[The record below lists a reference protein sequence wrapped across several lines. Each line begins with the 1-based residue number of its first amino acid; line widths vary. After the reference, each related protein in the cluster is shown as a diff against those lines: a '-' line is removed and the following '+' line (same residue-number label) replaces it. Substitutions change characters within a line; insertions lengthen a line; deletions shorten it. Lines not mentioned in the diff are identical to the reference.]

1 MYTKAY
7 NFQVTVNSTY
17 VSSMGWGGGGG
28 EAGLGGSTFSSISSF
43 GFRVRCIGFFSF
55 LTRALL
61 RLSSS
66 SSASRRD
73 FRRSA
78 SLLGSS
84 FGVRGS
90 GEGGGW
96 TGDWRPS
103 LSLGTLI
110 GSVFCTNKQFCCS
123 WLRKSKEKP
132 ISNTTK
138 KRIWHIYFKIWKIS
152 NIENLYTQKY
162 NINTKVTILFQNNIH
177 IMYILIASR
186 QNRMLIQNNYPLGTI
201 WCPPSWQLSH
211 NKTDNSMS
219 DQPLEQLSWFYH

>member
-1 MYTKAY
+1 MKLLKIDLQITDQIEIQTHVYKSIR

-110 GSVFCTNKQFCCS
+110 GSVFCTNKQFCYS

-138 KRIWHIYFKIWKIS
+138 KRIWHIYIKIWKIS
-152 NIENLYTQKY
+152 NIENLYT
-162 NINTKVTILFQNNIH
+162 
-177 IMYILIASR
+177 S
-186 QNRMLIQNNYPLGTI
+186 
-201 WCPPSWQLSH
+201 SS
-211 NKTDNSMS
+211 
-219 DQPLEQLSWFYH
+219 

>member
-1 MYTKAY
+1 MYTIKAY
-7 NFQVTVNSTY
+7 NFQVIVNSTY

-28 EAGLGGSTFSSISSF
+28 VAGLGGSTFSSISSF

-110 GSVFCTNKQFCCS
+110 GSVLCTNKQFCYL
-123 WLRKSKEKP
+123 WLGKSKEKP
-132 ISNTTK
+132 NIKWHGIFISK
-138 KRIWHIYFKIWKIS
+138 YEKIEHWKYMSRNMI
-152 NIENLYTQKY
+152 LTQ
-162 NINTKVTILFQNNIH
+162 
-177 IMYILIASR
+177 
-186 QNRMLIQNNYPLGTI
+186 
-201 WCPPSWQLSH
+201 
-211 NKTDNSMS
+211 
-219 DQPLEQLSWFYH
+219 

>member
-1 MYTKAY
+1 MYSKAY

-28 EAGLGGSTFSSISSF
+28 VAGLGGSTFSSISSF
-43 GFRVRCIGFFSF
+43 GFRVQCIGFFSF

-61 RLSSS
+61 RFSSS

-110 GSVFCTNKQFCCS
+110 GSVFWTNKNFVIYGWESQ
-123 WLRKSKEKP
+123 
-132 ISNTTK
+132 K
-138 KRIWHIYFKIWKIS
+138 KTQYLIQLKRRTWHMYIKIS
-152 NIENLYTQKY
+152 NIKNVYPKIQYLRKNYFS
-162 NINTKVTILFQNNIH
+162 INGIH
-177 IMYILIASR
+177 FKIAF
-186 QNRMLIQNNYPLGTI
+186 T
-201 WCPPSWQLSH
+201 
-211 NKTDNSMS
+211 
-219 DQPLEQLSWFYH
+219 

>member
-1 MYTKAY
+1 MQITDQIEIQTHVYKSIQ

-96 TGDWRPS
+96 TGDRRPS

-110 GSVFCTNKQFCCS
+110 GSVFCANKQFCYS

-138 KRIWHIYFKIWKIS
+138 KRIYGIFILKYEKFLTLKI
-152 NIENLYTQKY
+152 YTQVQVKSQVQVK
-162 NINTKVTILFQNNIH
+162 NTILT
-177 IMYILIASR
+177 L
-186 QNRMLIQNNYPLGTI
+186 
-201 WCPPSWQLSH
+201 
-211 NKTDNSMS
+211 K
-219 DQPLEQLSWFYH
+219 

>member
-1 MYTKAY
+1 MYTIKAY
-7 NFQVTVNSTY
+7 NFQVIVNSTY

-28 EAGLGGSTFSSISSF
+28 VDGLGGSTFSSISSF

-55 LTRALL
+55 LMRALL

-110 GSVFCTNKQFCCS
+110 GSVFCKRNDLVIYGWESQKKNPT
-123 WLRKSKEKP
+123 
-132 ISNTTK
+132 SNYKANLYQNMK
-138 KRIWHIYFKIWKIS
+138 KL
-152 NIENLYTQKY
+152 NIEN
-162 NINTKVTILFQNNIH
+162 IC
-177 IMYILIASR
+177 
-186 QNRMLIQNNYPLGTI
+186 PEI
-201 WCPPSWQLSH
+201 W
-211 NKTDNSMS
+211 
-219 DQPLEQLSWFYH
+219 Y